1 MLPDLLNQIPPGEE
15 IGRFTADGAYDTRR
29 CHDAIAARNAHA
41 VIPPHKN
48 AKLWK
53 PDTSGAMARN
63 EAVRSAKY
71 LGRAL
76 WRQLTGHHR
85 QSHVEATSKPRRS
98 HDALSETTWSTPLC
112 ARLQPAGCEDPNP
125 CRNPKYLHRNWHTP
139 NRARRLN
146 PFGVSGST
154 TSS

>member
-53 PDTSGAMARN
+53 PDTRCECAKRSSQILKVSRKGIVAAADWTSPSKPRRN
-63 EAVRSAKY
+63 HVKATSKPR
-71 LGRAL
+71 R
-76 WRQLTGHHR
+76 
-85 QSHVEATSKPRRS
+85 SHVEATSKPRRS

-125 CRNPKYLHRNWHTP
+125 CRNPK
-139 NRARRLN
+139 
-146 PFGVSGST
+146 
-154 TSS
+154 